1 MTSHDCVMKVRKLLH
16 IKKVGHTGT
25 LDPNVE
31 GVLPICIGEATKIIP
46 FLLDLKKVYIAEI
59 ILGRTTTTEDSD
71 GETVQEE
78 KVTLPPSDTEINR
91 VLHQYTGKI
100 EQTPPMYSAVKVKG
114 KRLYEYARK
123 NLEVERPVRQI
134 MIYNIERLP
143 IQSCTIN
150 DRIRMKVTCSK
161 GTYIRTLCVDI
172 GKALG
177 FLAHMGFLQR
187 IESDSFHLNETV
199 TFMDIGNKV
208 SENKLEDLLFPI
220 KRGLEHLDTLY
231 VDQQMKQ
238 KIFYGQKLPMPN
250 KQMLTNPFKVM
261 YQEELLAIYENHA
274 KNEHEIKPIR
284 VFNIHKN

>member
-143 IQSCTIN
+143 IQSCTI
-150 DRIRMKVTCSK
+150 
-161 GTYIRTLCVDI
+161 
-172 GKALG
+172 
-177 FLAHMGFLQR
+177 
-187 IESDSFHLNETV
+187 
-199 TFMDIGNKV
+199 
-208 SENKLEDLLFPI
+208 
-220 KRGLEHLDTLY
+220 
-231 VDQQMKQ
+231 
-238 KIFYGQKLPMPN
+238 
-250 KQMLTNPFKVM
+250 
-261 YQEELLAIYENHA
+261 
-274 KNEHEIKPIR
+274 
-284 VFNIHKN
+284 